1 MEKRAYLLSF
11 NRRQVKIIP
20 KAMELCRGLVYAKN
34 KNLFAIPR
42 DGSYNIFLAI
52 KRCSKIIAVKELNM

>member
-34 KNLFAIPR
+34 
-42 DGSYNIFLAI
+42 
-52 KRCSKIIAVKELNM
+52 ET